1 MSPKRPRA
9 ATALALLFTLTA
21 PFGATAALAWP
32 FGSPAPQP
40 APTATPNGG
49 AQSAPTS
56 STPSQTAASAK
67 HASAQERAAADR
79 LDSLS
84 RAAFWS
90 REFDHDPTDPVAGVE
105 LAVALRLLGRYEEA
119 TATAGRVLVL
129 HPDNQSALLENAR
142 GYIEMDK
149 GFYALEPL
157 KKAQAAAPRDWTVY
171 MLEGVAHEQ
180 NEQPE
185 DARTAYLQA
194 LELSPN
200 NPAVLSN
207 LALWYAKRGDTCQA
221 EKLLR
226 TASAQPTAN
235 ARERQNLA
243 LVLGMEGRFTEAE
256 QLMRQDLPPP
266 ITDNNL
272 AYLKAEAATPRA
284 PNAVGGNFC
293 SRG

>member
-1 MSPKRPRA
+1 
-9 ATALALLFTLTA
+9 
-21 PFGATAALAWP
+21 
-32 FGSPAPQP
+32 
-40 APTATPNGG
+40 
-49 AQSAPTS
+49 
-56 STPSQTAASAK
+56 
-67 HASAQERAAADR
+67 
-79 LDSLS
+79 LDPLS

-90 REFDHDPTDPVAGVE
+90 REFDHDPSDPVSGVE
-105 LAVALRLLGRYEEA
+105 LAVALRLLGRYDEAAA
-119 TATAGRVLVL
+119 TAARVLVL
-129 HPDNQSALLENAR
+129 HPDNQSALLESAR

-194 LELSPN
+194 LALSPN

-207 LALWYAKRGDTCQA
+207 LALWYAKRGDTCEA

-235 ARERQNLA
+235 AQERQNLA
-243 LVLGMEGRFTEAE
+243 LVLGMEGRFTESE

-272 AYLKAEAATPRA
+272 AYLKADAATPRA
-284 PNAVGGNFC
+284 SNAAAGNFC
-293 SRG
+293 SQG

>member
-9 ATALALLFTLTA
+9 ATALALLFSLTG

-32 FGSPAPQP
+32 FGAPAPQP
-40 APTATPNGG
+40 PAVATTTATPNG
-49 AQSAPTS
+49 SAPS
-56 STPSQTAASAK
+56 GPGQPASPPKRAT
-67 HASAQERAAADR
+67 AQERAAADR
-79 LDSLS
+79 LDPLS
-84 RAAFWS
+84 RSAFWS
-90 REFDHDPTDPVAGVE
+90 REYDRDPTDAVAGVE

-119 TATAGRVLVL
+119 AATATRVLVL
-129 HPDNQSALLENAR
+129 HPDNQSALLESAR
-142 GYIEMDK
+142 AYIEMDK

-157 KKAQAAAPRDWTVY
+157 KKAKAAAPRDWTVY

-200 NPAVLSN
+200 NPAVLSD

-243 LVLGMEGRFTEAE
+243 LVLGMEGRFAEAE

-272 AYLKAEAATPRA
+272 AYLKAEAAMPQTPKT
-284 PNAVGGNFC
+284 VSGNFC
-293 SRG
+293 SQS

>member
-21 PFGATAALAWP
+21 PFGTTTAFAWP
-32 FGSPAPQP
+32 FGASAPQP
-40 APTATPNGG
+40 PPAATASSTPNG
-49 AQSAPTS
+49 SAPAA
-56 STPSQTAASAK
+56 PATAA
-67 HASAQERAAADR
+67 ASPKRATAQERAAADR
-79 LDSLS
+79 LDPLARS
-84 RAAFWS
+84 AFWS
-90 REFDHDPTDPVAGVE
+90 REFDRDPTDAVAGVE
-105 LAVALRLLGRYEEA
+105 LATALRLLGRYDEA
-119 TATAGRVLVL
+119 ADTAGRVLVL
-129 HPDNQSALLENAR
+129 HPDNQAALLETAR
-142 GYIEMDK
+142 AYIELDR

-180 NEQPE
+180 NEQPD
-185 DARTAYLQA
+185 DARAAYLQA
-194 LELSPN
+194 LALSPN

-226 TASAQPTAN
+226 TASAQPMAN

-266 ITDNNL
+266 VTDNNL
-272 AYLKAEAATPRA
+272 AYLKAEAAVPRS
-284 PNAVGGNFC
+284 PNAASGNVC
-293 SRG
+293 S

>member
-21 PFGATAALAWP
+21 SFTATTALAWP
-32 FGSPAPQP
+32 FGPAPQP
-40 APTATPNGG
+40 TPAAATPATSNGT
-49 AQSAPTS
+49 AP
-56 STPSQTAASAK
+56 STPAEPAAPHKRAT
-67 HASAQERAAADR
+67 AQERAAADR
-79 LDSLS
+79 LDPLS
-84 RAAFWS
+84 RSAFWS
-90 REFDHDPTDPVAGVE
+90 REFDRDPTDAVAGVE

-119 TATAGRVLVL
+119 AETAGRVLVL
-129 HPDNQSALLENAR
+129 HPDNQSALLETAR

-180 NEQPE
+180 NEQPD

-194 LELSPN
+194 LALSPN

-235 ARERQNLA
+235 AQERQNLA
-243 LVLGMEGRFTEAE
+243 LVLGMEGRFGEAE

-272 AYLKAEAATPRA
+272 AYLKAEAAVPRA
-284 PNAVGGNFC
+284 PTAGSGNVC
-293 SRG
+293 S

>member
-21 PFGATAALAWP
+21 SFGATTAHAWP
-32 FGSPAPQP
+32 SGPAPQP
-40 APTATPNGG
+40 APAAATTATPNGT
-49 AQSAPTS
+49 AP
-56 STPSQTAASAK
+56 STPAHPAAPPA
-67 HASAQERAAADR
+67 HATAQERAAADR
-79 LDSLS
+79 LDPLS
-84 RAAFWS
+84 RSAFWS
-90 REFDHDPTDPVAGVE
+90 REFDRDPTDAVAGVE

-119 TATAGRVLVL
+119 AETAGRVLVL
-129 HPDNQSALLENAR
+129 HPDNQSALLESAR

-180 NEQPE
+180 NEQPD
-185 DARTAYLQA
+185 DARAAYLQA
-194 LELSPN
+194 LALSPN

-235 ARERQNLA
+235 AQERQNLA
-243 LVLGMEGRFTEAE
+243 LVLGMEGRFSEAE

-266 ITDNNL
+266 VTDNNL
-272 AYLKAEAATPRA
+272 AYLKAEAAVPGA
-284 PNAVGGNFC
+284 PTAGGGNVC
-293 SRG
+293 S

>member
-9 ATALALLFTLTA
+9 ATALALFFTLTA
-21 PFGATAALAWP
+21 PFGASAALAWP
-32 FGSPAPQP
+32 FGPPAPQP
-40 APTATPNGG
+40 ASAAATPPTGNSAAPSTS
-49 AQSAPTS
+49 AQAAAP
-56 STPSQTAASAK
+56 AK
-67 HASAQERAAADR
+67 RATAQERAAADR
-79 LDSLS
+79 LDPLS
-84 RAAFWS
+84 RSAFWS
-90 REFDHDPTDPVAGVE
+90 REFDRDPTDAVAGVE
-105 LAVALRLLGRYEEA
+105 LATALRLLGRYDEA
-119 TATAGRVLVL
+119 AGTAGRVLVL
-129 HPDNQSALLENAR
+129 HPDNQGALLESAR

-180 NEQPE
+180 NEQPD
-185 DARTAYLQA
+185 DARNAYLQA
-194 LELSPN
+194 LAISPN

-207 LALWYAKRGDTCQA
+207 LALWYAKRGDTCEA

-235 ARERQNLA
+235 AQERQNLA

-266 ITDNNL
+266 VTDNNL
-272 AYLKAEAATPRA
+272 AYLKAVSGTPQSSK
-284 PNAVGGNFC
+284 AVGGGFC
-293 SRG
+293 ARS

>member
-1 MSPKRPRA
+1 
-9 ATALALLFTLTA
+9 
-21 PFGATAALAWP
+21 
-32 FGSPAPQP
+32 
-40 APTATPNGG
+40 
-49 AQSAPTS
+49 
-56 STPSQTAASAK
+56 
-67 HASAQERAAADR
+67 
-79 LDSLS
+79 LS
-84 RAAFWS
+84 RSAFWS
-90 REFDHDPTDPVAGVE
+90 REFDHDPTDAVAGVE
-105 LAVALRLLGRYEEA
+105 LAVALRLLGHYEESTA
-119 TATAGRVLVL
+119 TATRVLVL
-129 HPDNQSALLENAR
+129 HPDNLPALLESAR

-194 LELSPN
+194 LTLSPN
-200 NPAVLSN
+200 NPAVLSD
-207 LALWYAKRGDTCQA
+207 LALWYAKRGDTCEA

-235 ARERQNLA
+235 AQERQNLA

-272 AYLKAEAATPRA
+272 AYLRAEAATPKT
-284 PNAVGGNFC
+284 PNAVPEKFC
-293 SRG
+293 AQG

>member
-9 ATALALLFTLTA
+9 ATALAILFTLTA
-21 PFGATAALAWP
+21 SLGTTPALAWP
-32 FGSPAPQP
+32 FGPSPAQPPPAATTTVTPTQTASSAPGQP
-40 APTATPNGG
+40 ASPPKRAT
-49 AQSAPTS
+49 
-56 STPSQTAASAK
+56 
-67 HASAQERAAADR
+67 AQERAAADR
-79 LDSLS
+79 LDPLS
-84 RAAFWS
+84 RSAFWS
-90 REFDHDPTDPVAGVE
+90 REFDRDPTDATAGVE

-119 TATAGRVLVL
+119 AATATRVLVL
-129 HPDNQSALLENAR
+129 HPDDQSALLESAR
-142 GYIEMDK
+142 AYIEMDK

-157 KKAQAAAPRDWTVY
+157 KKAKTAAPRDWTVY

-194 LELSPN
+194 LQLSPN

-226 TASAQPTAN
+226 TASVQPTAN

-272 AYLKAEAATPRA
+272 AYLKAEAATPA
-284 PNAVGGNFC
+284 TPKTVSGNFC
-293 SRG
+293 SQG